1 MSLSRDDIL
10 NIQDI
15 QIEEVEVPEWGGWV
29 WVKGMSGA
37 ERGEFES
44 LITDVQGKN
53 VKANMRVVRET
64 LSAFSIC
71 DEQGNLLFTKKDIS
85 ALGKKSA
92 AALERVVN
100 VAMRLSGIGEQDMK
114 ELAKEL
120 DENPSDGSASD

>member
-1 MSLSRDDIL
+1 M
-10 NIQDI
+10 
-15 QIEEVEVPEWGGWV
+15 E
-29 WVKGMSGA
+29 
-37 ERGEFES
+37 
-44 LITDVQGKN
+44 
-53 VKANMRVVRET
+53 VRET

-71 DEQGNLLFTKKDIS
+71 DEQGSLLFTKKDIS

-120 DENPSDGSASD
+120 DENPSGGSASD